1 MPTVMDLVSPTSA
14 LQLGGNIDTV
24 QYEPVRW
31 EYRWLNPTGQP
42 QPAKL
47 LEWQAI
53 VPRWNQTIKQVN
65 DELIA
70 YRFEGKQIYHIR
82 ALYAKN
88 E

>member
-1 MPTVMDLVSPTSA
+1 MNAAM
-14 LQLGGNIDTV
+14 
-24 QYEPVRW
+24 QYELVRW

-42 QPAKL
+42 LPDSV

-53 VPRWNQTIKQVN
+53 VPRWNQTIKQAC

-82 ALYAKN
+82 ALYTTGIAY
-88 E
+88 